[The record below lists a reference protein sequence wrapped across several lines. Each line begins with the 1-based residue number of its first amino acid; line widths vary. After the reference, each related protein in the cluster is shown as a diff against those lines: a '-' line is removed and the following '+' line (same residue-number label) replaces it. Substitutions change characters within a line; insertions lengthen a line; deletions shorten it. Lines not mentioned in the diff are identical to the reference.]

1 MGISMRMA
9 ALMQL
14 HREETYQMQNPTPEL
29 VIRAESARR
38 TLVSAIHL
46 PHATMES

>member
-14 HREETYQMQNPTPEL
+14 HREETYQLSSPNPEL
-29 VIRAESARR
+29 IMRAESARR
-38 TLVSAIHL
+38 TLVCR
-46 PHATMES
+46 P